1 MYGAL
6 SLWAMAAAYPL
17 VWMLITA
24 LKKDAELYRS
34 PFALPEKLRWSN
46 FVNAW
51 VQGHLAPC
59 VVNSIE
65 VTLASLVLGLGLSV
79 ACAFAFARLNFGPL
93 KSFFWTYVMFGFLVP
108 DSVRF
113 FPLMVFFAKI
123 GLFDSI
129 WALVLIYSAG
139 GIPWNTF
146 FLRAFM
152 ERIPRDYEDAAVVD
166 GASIW
171 QVFRHVIVPLSRAA
185 RDACDVPRARGL
197 ERVCHGVL
205 LDELGKRAH
214 AAGRNPD
221 AHRRARHQLDRH
233 RRRACDR
240 HDPDCRVLRAPAE
253 AHREGPDGRF
263 ARRITV
269 GAKDSDNGAIIFS
282 RGLPSESFA
291 PTRTDRPE

>member
-1 MYGAL
+1 VKTRKTRRKLKPTDGLVYGFLA
-6 SLWAMAAAYPL
+6 LWALAAAYPL
-17 VWMLITA
+17 VWMLITS

-65 VTLASLVLGLGLSV
+65 VTLISLVLGLGLSV

-93 KSFFWTYVMFGFLVP
+93 KSFLWTYVMFGFLVP

-123 GLFDSI
+123 HLYDSI

-171 QVFRHVIVPLSRAA
+171 QVFRHVIVPLSRAPLVTLATFHVMGVWNEFIMAFFLTSSESA
-185 RDACDVPRARGL
+185 RTLPVGIRMLTGALATNQT
-197 ERVCHGVL
+197 
-205 LDELGKRAH
+205 AI
-214 AAGRNPD
+214 AAGLVIVMIPM
-221 AHRRARHQLDRH
+221 AVFFLLLQRHIVKGLT
-233 RRRACDR
+233 AGS
-240 HDPDCRVLRAPAE
+240 L
-253 AHREGPDGRF
+253 
-263 ARRITV
+263 V
-269 GAKDSDNGAIIFS
+269 G
-282 RGLPSESFA
+282 
-291 PTRTDRPE
+291 

>member
-1 MYGAL
+1 MRRPRIADALVYGAL
-6 SLWAMAAAYPL
+6 AIWALAAGYPL
-17 VWMLITA
+17 VFMLVTA

-65 VTLASLVLGLGLSV
+65 VTLISLVLGLGLSV

-93 KSFFWTYVMFGFLVP
+93 KSLFWTYVMFGFLVP

-113 FPLMVFFAKI
+113 FPLMVFFAKV

-129 WALVLIYSAG
+129 WALVLIYAAG

-166 GASIW
+166 GASVW
-171 QVFRHVIVPLSRAA
+171 QVFLHVILPLSRAPLITLATFHTLGVWNEFLMAFFLTSSESA
-185 RDACDVPRARGL
+185 RTLPVGVRMLTGAFATNQTAIAAGL
-197 ERVCHGVL
+197 VIVMIPMALFFVL
-205 LDELGKRAH
+205 LQRHIVKGLT
-214 AAGRNPD
+214 AGS
-221 AHRRARHQLDRH
+221 L
-233 RRRACDR
+233 
-240 HDPDCRVLRAPAE
+240 
-253 AHREGPDGRF
+253 
-263 ARRITV
+263 V
-269 GAKDSDNGAIIFS
+269 G
-282 RGLPSESFA
+282 
-291 PTRTDRPE
+291 

>member
-1 MYGAL
+1 LKPRKTKRRVRPSDGLVYGAL
-6 SLWAMAAAYPL
+6 VFGALAAGYPL
-17 VWMLITA
+17 VWMLMTA
-24 LKKDAELYRS
+24 FKKDAELYRA

-46 FVNAW
+46 FVDAW
-51 VQGHLAPC
+51 VQGHLGPC

-65 VTLASLVLGLGLSV
+65 VTLLSLILALGLSV

-123 GLFDSI
+123 HLFDSI

-152 ERIPRDYEDAAVVD
+152 EHIPRDYEDAAVVD

-171 QVFRHVIVPLSRAA
+171 QVFRHVIVPLSRAPLVTLATFHVLGVWNEFIMAFFLTSSESA
-185 RDACDVPRARGL
+185 RTLPVGVRMLTGALATNQTAIAAGL
-197 ERVCHGVL
+197 VIVMIPMALFFVL
-205 LDELGKRAH
+205 LQRHIVKGLT
-214 AAGRNPD
+214 AGS
-221 AHRRARHQLDRH
+221 L
-233 RRRACDR
+233 
-240 HDPDCRVLRAPAE
+240 
-253 AHREGPDGRF
+253 
-263 ARRITV
+263 V
-269 GAKDSDNGAIIFS
+269 G
-282 RGLPSESFA
+282 
-291 PTRTDRPE
+291 

>member
-1 MYGAL
+1 MKSGKTRRRLRLADAPVYAAL
-6 SLWAMAAAYPL
+6 CFWALVAGYPL
-17 VWMLITA
+17 VWMLMTA
-24 LKKDAELYRS
+24 FKKDAELYRS

-46 FVNAW
+46 FVDAW

-65 VTLASLVLGLGLSV
+65 VTLLSLILALSLST

-113 FPLMVFFAKI
+113 FPLMVFFARMH
-123 GLFDSI
+123 LFDSI

-171 QVFRHVIVPLSRAA
+171 QVFRHVIVPLSRAPLVTLATFHVLGVWNEFLMAFFLTSSESA
-185 RDACDVPRARGL
+185 RTLPVGVRMLTGALATNQTAIAAGL
-197 ERVCHGVL
+197 VIVMIPMALFFVL
-205 LDELGKRAH
+205 LQRHIIKGLT
-214 AAGRNPD
+214 AGS
-221 AHRRARHQLDRH
+221 L
-233 RRRACDR
+233 
-240 HDPDCRVLRAPAE
+240 
-253 AHREGPDGRF
+253 
-263 ARRITV
+263 V
-269 GAKDSDNGAIIFS
+269 G
-282 RGLPSESFA
+282 
-291 PTRTDRPE
+291 